1 MFCHTWNRQRQQ
13 GQSWDRGI
21 VWSAYRGVV
30 SDGRFYHNGYRHK
43 AFLQYGSFCAWPCA
57 APDTDNQDRKSNLR
71 TQTYGY
77 RRADFQLKGSQNF
90 ILSGKG
96 RVILAGMQEHRLMA
110 LSSPSHFLP
119 IWALIPLPTATSRLW
134 LRKYREALHQE
145 AKATELS
152 FTPFKRFTELI
163 WSWQLVKLNS

>member
-96 RVILAGMQEHRLMA
+96 RVILQECKNIDWWHHPVLAISFLYGLLSLCPQVHQGCDLEDTGKHYTKKQRL
-110 LSSPSHFLP
+110 LNFPSHPSKDLQ
-119 IWALIPLPTATSRLW
+119 S
-134 LRKYREALHQE
+134 
-145 AKATELS
+145 
-152 FTPFKRFTELI
+152 
-163 WSWQLVKLNS
+163 